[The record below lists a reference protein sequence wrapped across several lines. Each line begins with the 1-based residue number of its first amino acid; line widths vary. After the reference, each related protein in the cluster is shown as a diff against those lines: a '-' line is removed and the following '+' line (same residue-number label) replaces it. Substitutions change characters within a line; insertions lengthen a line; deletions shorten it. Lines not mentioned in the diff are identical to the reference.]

1 MTRVS
6 RKVINAIINW
16 VDERLHLKKEFKKL
30 LDEPLAEG
38 VGWTHIFGSISL
50 FLFIL
55 QAATGIFLSMFYAG
69 TPEAAHLSVN
79 YIQNELFLGSFVRG
93 LHHWGSSFFVV
104 FAVIHLLRTFL
115 YAAYKY
121 PRELTWI
128 FGVVLLNLV
137 LAFGLTGYLLPWD
150 QKAYWA
156 TVVTLNISGTAP
168 VFGEIIQKIL
178 QGGEIIGAVT
188 LSHFYSLHT
197 IVLPFLTAGA
207 ITIHVFLQKRQGI
220 TPPFKSEGEE
230 VKYTSNFWPD
240 QLLKDGIA
248 ILIVFILL
256 SGFAIYFEAPLES
269 IADPTDTSYVPK
281 PEWYFLSMYQLQK
294 YFPGNLEVIGTIII
308 PTIGVLALMLL
319 PFYDKNKSRKLKDR
333 KLALSLMTLAI
344 IGVGILTLLGTYD
357 DVRAVKTTSSE
368 ESVSPDK
375 ESSSRIQPAE
385 LAGRYIYENGSC
397 VQCHNIGGVIG
408 TGKSDLLN
416 SKGERDNKWLT
427 AHFIKPSSKTEEV
440 KFTGFQ
446 TAAIT
451 SFITRLSTPQ
461 RSELLNTPDNI
472 TFAANLYLNYN
483 CGVCHQIESETP
495 GFGPNLIGVTER
507 HDRNYIYEHFIDP
520 QKFVPTSIMPKFNR
534 LPENELNA
542 LTDLM
547 YHIDN

>member
-16 VDERLHLKKEFKKL
+16 VDERLHLKKGFIEL

-248 ILIVFILL
+248 ILIIFILL

-344 IGVGILTLLGTYD
+344 IGVGILTLLGAYD

-375 ESSSRIQPAE
+375 ESSSRIQPVE

-408 TGKSDLLN
+408 TGKSNLLN

>member
-6 RKVINAIINW
+6 RKVINVIINW
-16 VDERLHLKKEFKKL
+16 VDERLHLKKGFKEL

-69 TPEAAHLSVN
+69 TPEAAHLSVS
-79 YIQNELFLGSFVRG
+79 YIQNELFLGGFVRG

-207 ITIHVFLQKRQGI
+207 VTIHVFLQKRQGI

-269 IADPTDTSYVPK
+269 IADPTDTSYIPK

-308 PTIGVLALMLL
+308 PTIGVLSLMLL

-357 DVRAVKTTSSE
+357 DVKAVKPDSVG

-375 ESSSRIQPAE
+375 ETSSRIQPVE

-397 VQCHNIGGVIG
+397 VQCHNIGGVNG
-408 TGKSDLLN
+408 AGKSDLLK
-416 SKGERDNKWLT
+416 SKGKHDSKWLT

-440 KFTGFQ
+440 KLTGFQ

-451 SFITRLSTPQ
+451 SFVTRLSTPQ
-461 RSELLNTPDNI
+461 RSDLLNTSDNI

-495 GFGPNLIGVTER
+495 GFGPNLAGVTER
-507 HDRNYIYEHFIDP
+507 HDRKYIYEHLIDP

-547 YHIDN
+547 YHIDK

>member
-1 MTRVS
+1 M
-6 RKVINAIINW
+6 INTIINW
-16 VDERLHLKKEFKKL
+16 VDERLHLKKGFKEL

-104 FAVIHLLRTFL
+104 FVVIHLLRTFL

-197 IVLPFLTAGA
+197 IVLPILTAGA
-207 ITIHVFLQKRQGI
+207 VAIHVFLQKRQGI

-230 VKYTSNFWPD
+230 VKYTSHFWPD

-256 SGFAIYFEAPLES
+256 SGFAIYFEAPLED
-269 IADPTDTSYVPK
+269 IANPTDTSYVPK

-294 YFPGNLEVIGTIII
+294 YFPGNLEIIGTIII

-319 PFYDKNKSRKLKDR
+319 PFYDKNRSRKLKDR
-333 KLALSLMTLAI
+333 KLALTLMSFALIAV
-344 IGVGILTLLGTYD
+344 GVLTLLGSYD
-357 DVRAVKTTSSE
+357 DVIAVKPSSVND
-368 ESVSPDK
+368 SASPDK
-375 ESSSRIQPAE
+375 ETSTRIQPFE

-397 VQCHNIGGVIG
+397 VQCHNIGGVNG
-408 TGKSDLLN
+408 TGKSDLLK
-416 SKGERDNKWLT
+416 SAGKFDDKWKA
-427 AHFIKPSSKTEEV
+427 AHFIKPSPEIEEV
-440 KFTGFQ
+440 KFRTDQ
-446 TAAIT
+446 SAALT
-451 SFITRLSTPQ
+451 SFVARLSTPQ
-461 RSELLNTPDNI
+461 KSQLLETPDNI
-472 TFAANLYLNYN
+472 TFAANLFLNYN
-483 CGVCHQIESETP
+483 CGVCHAIESETP
-495 GFGPNLIGVTER
+495 GFGPNLAGITKKY
-507 HDRNYIYEHFIDP
+507 DRNYIYEHLIDP
-520 QKFVPTSIMPKFNR
+520 QKFVPASIMPKFSR

-547 YHIDN
+547 YYIDK

>member
-6 RKVINAIINW
+6 RKVINVIINW
-16 VDERLHLKKEFKKL
+16 VDERLHLKKGFKEL

-38 VGWTHIFGSISL
+38 VGWTHIFGSVSL

-69 TPEAAHLSVN
+69 TPEAAHLSVS
-79 YIQNELFLGSFVRG
+79 YIQNELFLGGFVRG

-230 VKYTSNFWPD
+230 VNYTSNFWPD
-240 QLLKDGIA
+240 QLLKDGMA

-269 IADPTDTSYVPK
+269 IADPTDTSYIPK

-357 DVRAVKTTSSE
+357 DVKAVKPDSVG

-375 ESSSRIQPAE
+375 ETSSRIQPVE

-397 VQCHNIGGVIG
+397 VQCHNIGGVNG
-408 TGKSDLLN
+408 AGKSDLLK
-416 SKGERDNKWLT
+416 SKGKRDDKWMT

-451 SFITRLSTPQ
+451 SFVTRLTTPQ

-472 TFAANLYLNYN
+472 TFAANLYVNYN

-495 GFGPNLIGVTER
+495 GFGPNLAGVTKKY
-507 HDRNYIYEHFIDP
+507 DRKYIYEHLIDP

-547 YHIDN
+547 YHIDK

>member
-1 MTRVS
+1 M
-6 RKVINAIINW
+6 INTIINW
-16 VDERLHLKKEFKKL
+16 VDERLHLKKGFKEL

-104 FAVIHLLRTFL
+104 FVVIHLLRTFL

-197 IVLPFLTAGA
+197 IVLPILTAGA
-207 ITIHVFLQKRQGI
+207 VAIHVFLQKRQGI

-230 VKYTSNFWPD
+230 VKYTSHFWPD

-256 SGFAIYFEAPLES
+256 SGFAIYFEAPLED
-269 IADPTDTSYVPK
+269 IANPTDTSYVPK

-294 YFPGNLEVIGTIII
+294 YFPGNLEIIGTIII

-319 PFYDKNKSRKLKDR
+319 PFYDKNRSRKLKDR
-333 KLALSLMTLAI
+333 KLALTLMSFALIAV
-344 IGVGILTLLGTYD
+344 GVLTLLGSYD
-357 DVRAVKTTSSE
+357 DVIAVKPSSVND
-368 ESVSPDK
+368 SASPDK
-375 ESSSRIQPAE
+375 ETSTRIQPFE

-397 VQCHNIGGVIG
+397 VQCHNIGGVNG
-408 TGKSDLLN
+408 TGKSDLLK
-416 SKGERDNKWLT
+416 SAGKFDDKWKA
-427 AHFIKPSSKTEEV
+427 AHFIKPSPEIEEV
-440 KFTGFQ
+440 KFRTDQ
-446 TAAIT
+446 SAALT
-451 SFITRLSTPQ
+451 SFVARLSTPQ
-461 RSELLNTPDNI
+461 KSQLLETPDNI
-472 TFAANLYLNYN
+472 TFAANLFLNYN
-483 CGVCHQIESETP
+483 CGVCHAIESETP
-495 GFGPNLIGVTER
+495 GFGPNLAGVTKKY
-507 HDRNYIYEHFIDP
+507 DRNYIYEHLIDP
-520 QKFVPTSIMPKFNR
+520 QKFVPASIMPKFSR

-547 YHIDN
+547 YYIDK